1 MDNWSHIKI
10 FTMKNIFYLA
20 SLLLILIFLSCKG
33 VSEKATN
40 QIMASNEIENFE
52 DFLIKFRSDSVFRND
67 RILYPLKGYNSDD
80 SGDSNTVEYEW
91 SKKMINYYL
100 GIKYTDIDYV
110 IKIEKSKDLIKETII
125 LEGSGFK
132 IISKY
137 ILKENNWYLNYY
149 FYQNE

>member
-1 MDNWSHIKI
+1 
-10 FTMKNIFYLA
+10 MKNIFYLA
-20 SLLLILIFLSCKG
+20 SLLLILIFLSCKS
-33 VSEKATN
+33 VSEKAIN
-40 QIMASNEIENFE
+40 QITTSNEIENFE
-52 DFLIKFRSDSVFRND
+52 NFLIKFRSDSVFRND

-80 SGDSNTVEYEW
+80 SGNGNSIEYEW
-91 SKKMINYYL
+91 NKKMINYYL
-100 GIKYTDIDYV
+100 DIKYSDIVYV

-137 ILKENNWYLNYY
+137 ILKENHWYLNYY

>member
-1 MDNWSHIKI
+1 
-10 FTMKNIFYLA
+10 MKNIFYLA

-33 VSEKATN
+33 VSEKAIN
-40 QIMASNEIENFE
+40 QIITSNEIENFE
-52 DFLIKFRSDSVFRND
+52 NFLIKFRSDSVFRND

-80 SGDSNTVEYEW
+80 SSNGNSIEYEW

-110 IKIEKSKDLIKETII
+110 IKIEKSKDLIRETII

-137 ILKENNWYLNYY
+137 ILKENHWYLNYY

>member
-1 MDNWSHIKI
+1 
-10 FTMKNIFYLA
+10 MKNIFYLA

-33 VSEKATN
+33 VSEKAIN
-40 QIMASNEIENFE
+40 QIITSNEIENFE
-52 DFLIKFRSDSVFRND
+52 NFLIKFRSDSVFRND

-80 SGDSNTVEYEW
+80 SGNGNSIEYEW

-100 GIKYTDIDYV
+100 GIKYSDIVYV

-137 ILKENNWYLNYY
+137 ILKENQWYLNYY

>member
-1 MDNWSHIKI
+1 MDNWAHIKI
-10 FTMKNIFYLA
+10 FTMKSIFYLA
-20 SLLLILIFLSCKG
+20 SLLLILIFLSCKC

-40 QIMASNEIENFE
+40 QIITSNEIENFE

-80 SGDSNTVEYEW
+80 SGDSNTAEYEW
-91 SKKMINYYL
+91 STKMINYYL
-100 GIKYTDIDYV
+100 GINYTNIDYV
-110 IKIEKSKDLIKETII
+110 IKIEKSKDLIKETIL

>member
-1 MDNWSHIKI
+1 
-10 FTMKNIFYLA
+10 MKNIFYLA

-33 VSEKATN
+33 VSEKAIN
-40 QIMASNEIENFE
+40 QRITSNEIENFE
-52 DFLIKFRSDSVFRND
+52 NFLIKFRSDSVFRND

-80 SGDSNTVEYEW
+80 SGNGNSIEYEW

-137 ILKENNWYLNYY
+137 ILKENHWYLNYY

>member
-1 MDNWSHIKI
+1 
-10 FTMKNIFYLA
+10 MKNIFYLT

-33 VSEKATN
+33 VSEKATK
-40 QIMASNEIENFE
+40 QISASNEVENFE
-52 DFLIKFRSDSVFRND
+52 DFLIKFRNDSVFCSE

-80 SGDSNTVEYEW
+80 SEDSNTVEYEW

-100 GIKYTDIDYV
+100 SIKYSENDYV
-110 IKIEKSKDLIKETII
+110 IKIEKSKDLIKETTI

-132 IISKY
+132 IICEY
-137 ILKENNWYLNYY
+137 ILKENRWYLNYY

>member
-1 MDNWSHIKI
+1 MDNLSHIKI
-10 FTMKNIFYLA
+10 ITMKNVFYLA
-20 SLLLILIFLSCKG
+20 SLLLIIIFLSCKG
-33 VSEKATN
+33 VSEKTTN
-40 QIMASNEIENFE
+40 QIATSNEIENFE
-52 DFLIKFRSDSVFRND
+52 DFLIKFRNDSVFRND

-80 SGDSNTVEYEW
+80 SGGSNAVEYEW

-100 GIKYTDIDYV
+100 GIKYTDTDYV

-125 LEGSGFK
+125 IEGSGFK

-149 FYQNE
+149 FYQND